1 MMKKVILLVFIAIF
15 FNSCN
20 NETKEDRSVKAE
32 GGVYYG
38 GVFKVNELD
47 EFKNLYPLS
56 IVDVVSFR
64 IASQC
69 YEGLVK
75 FDPSDLKIVPA
86 IADSW
91 TVNENSTLYTFHIR
105 DNVFFHDDSCFA
117 DVKGRVVNAN
127 DIKYCFEKLCQHHS
141 LNSFYDI
148 TFKDKVIGANDA
160 YKQSIKS
167 GKPEPIKGLK
177 VIDDKTISI
186 ELSIP
191 NPDFLNILATSG
203 CYIYPKEAFEKY
215 GEALR
220 ARCVGTGPFFTKTV
234 KEGKIVVL
242 EKNKKYWQID
252 QFGNRLPYLDAIKCS
267 FIKEKKSEMIE
278 FKKGNL
284 DMIFRIPVEMYK
296 ELMGNYQNAQAK
308 VHDFEIQSSPALS
321 IDFYSMLCTH
331 PEFSKKE
338 VRLAFNHA
346 IDKNKIVDFTL
357 QGQGV
362 SGKYGVIPPLEIF
375 KKNGLDFESLTGNE
389 FNVDKAREYMRK
401 AGYPN
406 GKGFPEIVLTING
419 GGGERNQQIAEVIQ
433 KMLQENIVV
442 TVSINVIPF
451 PEQLEQRSTGKAY
464 FTRGSWVADYP
475 DPSSFLDL
483 FYGKNVPPE
492 NEKSYINSSRFKNEE
507 FDAKYEAALNE
518 KDKTKRYQLFKEC
531 DQILINE
538 GALLNI
544 YYHENDRLVQKHV
557 RNLPINAMEFRDFSK
572 VYFVP
577 KEDKSGNK

>member
-1 MMKKVILLVFIAIF
+1 MNKILVFALIVIL
-15 FNSCN
+15 FNACK
-20 NETKEDRSVKAE
+20 NETKEERSVEAE

-47 EFKNLYPLS
+47 EFKNLFPLS

-64 IASQC
+64 VASQC

-75 FDPSDLKIVPA
+75 FDQADLKVVPA
-86 IADSW
+86 ISDSW
-91 TVNENSTLYTFHIR
+91 TVNESSTIWTFHIR
-105 DNVFFHDDSCFA
+105 DNVFFHDDSCFTNF
-117 DVKGRVVNAN
+117 KGRIVNAN
-127 DIKYCFEKLCQHHS
+127 DVKYCFEKLCQYHTM
-141 LNSFYDI
+141 NSFFDI
-148 TFKDKVIGANDA
+148 TFKDKVVGANEA
-160 YKQSIKS
+160 FEKSKKS
-167 GKPEPIKGLK
+167 GKPESIKGLK
-177 VIDDKTISI
+177 VIDDKTLSI
-186 ELSIP
+186 ELSNP
-191 NPDFLNILATSG
+191 NPDFSNILATSG
-203 CYIYPKEAFEKY
+203 CYIYPKEAVEKY
-215 GEALR
+215 GDGMR
-220 ARCVGTGPFFTKTV
+220 AHCVGTGPFFTKTV

-242 EKNKKYWQID
+242 EKNKNYWQID
-252 QFGNRLPYLDAIKCS
+252 QYGNKLPYLDAVKFS

-308 VHDFEIQSSPALS
+308 EHDFEIQSSPALS

-331 PEFSKKE
+331 PVFSKKE

-362 SGKYGVIPPLEIF
+362 SGVKYGVIPPLEIF
-375 KKNGLDFESLTGNE
+375 KKNGLNFDELKGNDFD
-389 FNVDKAREYMRK
+389 VDKAKEYMKK

-406 GKGFPEIVLTING
+406 GKGFPEIVLTINS

-433 KMLQENIVV
+433 KMLQENIGVN
-442 TVSINVIPF
+442 VSINVVPF
-451 PEQLEQRSTGKAY
+451 PEQLEQKSTGKAY

-483 FYGKNVPPE
+483 FYGKNVPAE
-492 NEKSYINSSRFKNEE
+492 SEKSYINSSRFKNEE
-507 FDAKYEAALNE
+507 FDKKYEAALIE

-531 DQILINE
+531 DQILIDE

-544 YYHENDRLVQKHV
+544 YYHENDRLVQKNV
-557 RNLPINAMEFRDFSK
+557 RNFPINAMEYRDFSK

-577 KEDKSGNK
+577 TENKSN